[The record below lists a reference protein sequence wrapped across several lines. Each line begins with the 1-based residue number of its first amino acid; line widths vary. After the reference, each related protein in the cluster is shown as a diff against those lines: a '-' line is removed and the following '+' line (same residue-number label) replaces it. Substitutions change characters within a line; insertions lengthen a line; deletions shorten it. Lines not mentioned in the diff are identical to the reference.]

1 MVKDNPRISTT
12 FALCWQI
19 MTSVGQRYISSNACM
34 SVIFNV
40 CIDTIEVIPGD
51 WRDKGVGSRV
61 KTEQVA
67 LVYSLG
73 IQYCLYTNDAES
85 FTYLNLN
92 FTLKVDRNITFK
104 HINFFTNSTSARE
117 KEQVIA
123 EQRKTLTQSITWW
136 NGWLFLLVDLA
147 DLWCEWWS
155 GIKTDDKLTRKRTP
169 KTTQSQSSH
178 EGPSSQSPVAAE
190 DDFDFEENVKVTI
203 FSASSSILI
212 RSSWPVHGH
221 GLNSH
226 LWLSCPAQTSPSSG
240 DTCTHVTAALL
251 VWFYIST
258 LVVDIYMIFGL
269 VDAQYLP
276 AHHFLR
282 KATHKAAFF
291 GFYLASYQFCVTLH
305 GIMVCSI
312 WSSWLIRGSSY
323 IT

>member
-19 MTSVGQRYISSNACM
+19 MTSVGQRYISSNARM
-34 SVIFNV
+34 SVILHV

-67 LVYSLG
+67 LGILIRYTVLSLHKW
-73 IQYCLYTNDAES
+73 S

-92 FTLKVDRNITFK
+92 FTLKVDRNITFNHK
-104 HINFFTNSTSARE
+104 KFFTNSTSARE

-203 FSASSSILI
+203 LSASSSILI

-226 LWLSCPAQTSPSSG
+226 LWLSRPAQTSPSSG
-240 DTCTHVTAALL
+240 DTCTHVTADLL

-258 LVVDIYMIFGL
+258 LVVDIYDIWFGL
-269 VDAQYLP
+269 RCSVFS

-291 GFYLASYQFCVTLH
+291 WLL
-305 GIMVCSI
+305 
-312 WSSWLIRGSSY
+312 SSLISVLCDIDCMGSWCAVFEVPDS
-323 IT
+323 

>member
-19 MTSVGQRYISSNACM
+19 MTSVGQRYISSNARM
-34 SVIFNV
+34 SVILHV

-67 LVYSLG
+67 LGILIRYTVLSLHKW
-73 IQYCLYTNDAES
+73 S

-92 FTLKVDRNITFK
+92 FTLKVDRNITFNHK
-104 HINFFTNSTSARE
+104 KFFTNSTSARE

-203 FSASSSILI
+203 FIINPHPILMASPWTWPHQPPMAIL
-212 RSSWPVHGH
+212 P
-221 GLNSH
+221 
-226 LWLSCPAQTSPSSG
+226 
-240 DTCTHVTAALL
+240 CTHVTFL
-251 VWFYIST
+251 WRHMHTCHSRS
-258 LVVDIYMIFGL
+258 FGL
-269 VDAQYLP
+269 VLY
-276 AHHFLR
+276 
-282 KATHKAAFF
+282 
-291 GFYLASYQFCVTLH
+291 FYLGCGH
-305 GIMVCSI
+305 I
-312 WSSWLIRGSSY
+312 WYLVW
-323 IT
+323 

>member
-19 MTSVGQRYISSNACM
+19 MTSVGQRYISSNARM
-34 SVIFNV
+34 SVILHV

-67 LVYSLG
+67 LGILIRYTVLSLHKW
-73 IQYCLYTNDAES
+73 S

-92 FTLKVDRNITFK
+92 FTLKVDRNITFNHK
-104 HINFFTNSTSARE
+104 KFFTNSTSARE

-203 FSASSSILI
+203 LSASSSILI

-221 GLNSH
+221 GLTSH
-226 LWLSCPAQTSPSSG
+226 LWLSCPAHTSPSSG

-258 LVVDIYMIFGL
+258 LVVDIYDIWFGRCS
-269 VDAQYLP
+269 VFAGTPFPEEGHTQSC
-276 AHHFLR
+276 
-282 KATHKAAFF
+282 FF

-305 GIMVCSI
+305 GIMVC
-312 WSSWLIRGSSY
+312 
-323 IT
+323 